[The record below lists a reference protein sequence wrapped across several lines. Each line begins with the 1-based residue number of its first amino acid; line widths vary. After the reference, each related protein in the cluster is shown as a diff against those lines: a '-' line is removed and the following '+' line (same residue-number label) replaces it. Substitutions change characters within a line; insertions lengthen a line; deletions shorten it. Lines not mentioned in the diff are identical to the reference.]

1 MDMAAEFCWSI
12 RYCLRACWSFL
23 IILLAW
29 ALWDMFF
36 NRLVSLRP
44 VTVLFPTDSGR
55 LENSILG
62 EILDPIDIAVFILAA
77 KFMRPPIGE

>member
-12 RYCLRACWSFL
+12 VLFTSVLAFL

-77 KFMRPPIGE
+77 KFMRLPIGE